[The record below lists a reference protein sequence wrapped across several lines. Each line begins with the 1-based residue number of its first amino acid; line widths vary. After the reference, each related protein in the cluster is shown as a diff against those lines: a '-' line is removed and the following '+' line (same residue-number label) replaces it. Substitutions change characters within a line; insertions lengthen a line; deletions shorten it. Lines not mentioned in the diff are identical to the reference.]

1 MRKEFGKW
9 LMDVAKYIAT
19 AVLLSSVFEE
29 MQNTYIIYL
38 ICSFVLIVLLCV
50 GLILVKDSEKEV
62 TNKNRKRSK

>member
-29 MQNTYIIYL
+29 MQNTYVIYL

-50 GLILVKDSEKEV
+50 GLILVKDSENEV

>member
-9 LMDVAKYIAT
+9 LMDVAKYMAT

-50 GLILVKDSEKEV
+50 GLILVKDSENEV